1 MTTRLHPRPFTG
13 RRLALILCGM
23 FAVVATVN
31 FTMATLAN
39 KTFSGAVVANGYV
52 ANHDFAGWVERAR
65 EQQEIGWSATAQVR
79 GGRLVVAA
87 LDKEGAS
94 LEGAS
99 VRVHFIHPFRASEA
113 RGVDLHEAAP
123 GRYVAI
129 TDVYRGQ
136 WDANIRL
143 EKNGEAVLLKQRLF
157 VEDSPVLPGAAS

>member
-31 FTMATLAN
+31 FTMATLAS

-52 ANHDFAGWVERAR
+52 ANHDFSGWVERAK
-65 EQQEIGWSATAQVR
+65 EQQEIGWSANAEVR
-79 GGRLVVAA
+79 GNSVVVSA
-87 LDKEGAS
+87 LDKTGAT

-113 RGVDLHEAAP
+113 RGVELHEAAP
-123 GRYVAI
+123 GRYVAA

-143 EKNGEAVLLKQRLF
+143 EKNGEVVLLKQRLF
-157 VEDSPVLPGAAS
+157 VEDSVSPQGAAS